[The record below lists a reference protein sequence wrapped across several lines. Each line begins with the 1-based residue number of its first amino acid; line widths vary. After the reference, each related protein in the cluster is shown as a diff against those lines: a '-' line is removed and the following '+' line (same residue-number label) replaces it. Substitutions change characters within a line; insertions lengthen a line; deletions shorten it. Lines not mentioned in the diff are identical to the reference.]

1 MANFDHLLVTT
12 DFSDQALPGVE
23 AARDLAERLGS
34 KTTLLYVV
42 EDRMP
47 PFADVETVLPEHRV
61 KAAQSLTAYAAEH
74 LPGAA
79 TGVRAGSPHEE
90 IVAAAKD
97 MRADLIVM
105 ATHGY
110 GHVGTIVFGSTA
122 ERVVHHAPCPV
133 LLVRSRT

>member
-1 MANFDHLLVTT
+1 MANYEHLLVTT
-12 DFSDQALPGVE
+12 DFSEQALPGVA
-23 AARDLAERLGS
+23 AARDLAARLGS
-34 KTTLLYVV
+34 RLSLLYVV

-47 PFADVETVLPEHRV
+47 PFADVETVLPEHRA
-61 KAAQSLTAYAAEH
+61 KAAESLGAYAAEH
-74 LPGAA
+74 LPGA
-79 TGVRAGSPHEE
+79 TTLVLDGSPHEE
-90 IVAAAKD
+90 IVAAATELG
-97 MRADLIVM
+97 ADLVVM